1 MKNFVTSKFNILIV
15 DDIAKNIQV
24 IGSVLRNE
32 GYKMEFATDGK
43 KALSWTEKKD
53 FDLILLDIMMPEMD
67 GFEVCKQLKKDA
79 RRKDIP
85 IIFLT
90 AKTDTENIVK
100 GFELGAVDY
109 ITKPFN
115 SAELIARVKT
125 HIKQKYAEQQ
135 LRELNA
141 TKDKFFSIIAHDL
154 KSPFNSLIGF
164 SKILY
169 KNSSELKNGER
180 EKYTELI
187 YKVSQQTYNLLE
199 NLLLWSRSQTG
210 RIKCSPKTIN
220 LNDIITENID
230 LHINIAKS
238 KNIKLNN
245 YISNDIT
252 VYVDKEMI
260 STTIRNLISNALKFT
275 KTGGEVNISTISK
288 NRFVEIIIADNGV
301 GIAKEDISKLFKID
315 VSYSTMGTAKEKG
328 TGLGLIL
335 CKDFVNQN
343 GGEISVE
350 SELENLPAG
359 KAGGTKFIFTLPEG
373 KNKA

>member
-1 MKNFVTSKFNILIV
+1 MENFDASKFNILIV
-15 DDIAKNIQV
+15 DDIIKNIQV

-32 GYKMEFATDGK
+32 GYKLEFATNGK
-43 KALSWTEKKD
+43 KALSWTEKKN

-67 GFEVCKQLKKDA
+67 GFDVCKQLKKDA
-79 RRKDIP
+79 KRKDIP

-115 SAELIARVKT
+115 SPELIARVKT

-154 KSPFNSLIGF
+154 KSPFNSLIGL

-169 KNSSELKNGER
+169 KDSSNLENGER
-180 EKYTELI
+180 ERFTELI
-187 YKVSQQTYNLLE
+187 YNASQQGYNLLE
-199 NLLLWSRSQTG
+199 NLLQWSRSQTG
-210 RIKCSPKTIN
+210 KIKCSPQILH
-220 LNDIITENID
+220 LNNIIIQNID

-238 KNIKLNN
+238 KNQKIINH
-245 YISNDIT
+245 ISNDIS
-252 VYVDKEMI
+252 VYVDEEMI
-260 STTIRNLISNALKFT
+260 NTTIRNLISNAIKFT
-275 KTGGEVNISTISK
+275 NEGGEVNISSNSK
-288 NRFVEIIIADNGV
+288 NGFVEVIIADNGV
-301 GIAKEDISKLFKID
+301 GIAEKDILKLFRID
-315 VSYSTMGTAKEKG
+315 ETFSSIGTANEKG

-335 CKDFVNQN
+335 CKEFVNQN

-350 SELENLPAG
+350 SELG
-359 KAGGTKFIFTLPEG
+359 KGTKFKFTLPKE

>member
-1 MKNFVTSKFNILIV
+1 MENFDTSKFNILIV

-53 FDLILLDIMMPEMD
+53 FDLILLDIMMPGMD

-79 RRKDIP
+79 GRKDIP

-169 KNSSELKNGER
+169 KNSHELNNGEKA
-180 EKYTELI
+180 KYTKMI
-187 YKVSQQTYNLLE
+187 YKTSEQTYNLLE
-199 NLLLWSRSQTG
+199 NLLLWSRSQIG
-210 RIKCSPKTIN
+210 RIKCSPQTTN

-245 YISNDIT
+245 YISNDIS

-275 KTGGEVNISTISK
+275 KTGGEVNISTMSK
-288 NRFVEIIIADNGV
+288 NGFVEVIIADNGV

-343 GGEISVE
+343 GGEISIE
-350 SELENLPAG
+350 SELG
-359 KAGGTKFIFTLPEG
+359 KGTKFIFTLPKE
-373 KNKA
+373 KNEV